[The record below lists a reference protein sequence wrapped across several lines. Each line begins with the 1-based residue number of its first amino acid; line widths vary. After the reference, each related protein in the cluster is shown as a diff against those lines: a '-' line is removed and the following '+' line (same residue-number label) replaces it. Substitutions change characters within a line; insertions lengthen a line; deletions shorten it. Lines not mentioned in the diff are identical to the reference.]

1 MELPPALARHRRD
14 VEPFLRSLLDRPGA
28 PLLYRMARYHLG
40 WEDEHGEPAD
50 APGKGVRPALCLL
63 ACEAAGGD
71 RQAAVPAAA
80 AVELVHAFSLIHDD
94 IQDRDG
100 ERHHRPAVWTVWGEA
115 QAINAGDALL
125 ALAHLALGELQDYGL
140 SSDSVLQAVRRLD
153 EATLEMVEGQVL
165 DLQMEDR
172 EDADVREYLEMVSR
186 KTGALFGC
194 ALELGALAARAAPEV
209 RAAFGRLG
217 ATLGVA
223 FQMRDDILGAWGD
236 EAKTGKPAGADIL
249 RRKKSLPIVLAF
261 ELAEGGEA
269 DRLRGL
275 CERRDVAGVL
285 AAFEG
290 LGVRAKC
297 EELAAEKAAEAASML
312 ASLELAPAAGA
323 ELREAARFLLEREF

>member
-1 MELPPALARHRRD
+1 
-14 VEPFLRSLLDRPGA
+14 
-28 PLLYRMARYHLG
+28 
-40 WEDEHGEPAD
+40 
-50 APGKGVRPALCLL
+50 VRPALCLL

-71 RQAAVPAAA
+71 RQTAVPAAA
-80 AVELVHAFSLIHDD
+80 AVELVHAFSLVHDD
-94 IQDRDG
+94 IQDRDR

-125 ALAHLALGELQDYGL
+125 ALAHLALGELRDGGL
-140 SSDSVLQAVRRLD
+140 SPDSVLQAVRRLD

-172 EDADVREYLEMVSR
+172 EDADVREYLDMVSR

-194 ALELGALAARAAPEV
+194 ALELGALAATAAPEV
-209 RAAFGRLG
+209 QAAFGRLG
-217 ATLGVA
+217 SALGVA
-223 FQMRDDILGAWGD
+223 FQMRDDMLGAWGD

-261 ELAEGGEA
+261 EAAEGDEA

-275 CERRDVAGVL
+275 YEERDVAGVL
-285 AAFEG
+285 AAFAR

-297 EELAAEKAAEAASML
+297 EELAAEKAAEAASTL
-312 ASLELAPAAGA
+312 ASLELAQTGRPPAAGA